1 MERYGIDMTELEIQ
15 NMSKRKFRK
24 LVYESVEKYALSKL
38 IDTAKSQSKCQS
50 ILKNINE
57 NNFQIQKY
65 LVCDSLIREEQ
76 LTLFSLRSFTFP
88 VKSNYKY
95 LFKSDMKCRG
105 CKNETTIEN
114 ESHLINFCSL
124 FNEERCSIGTLDHEH
139 IFGTLD
145 EQISFIKRFKIIA
158 RKWKLILEN
167 KTTTI

>member
-1 MERYGIDMTELEIQ
+1 MLYNSQIFYEGKEKINSTKNDYFFMISEEMERYGINMTELEIQ

-95 LFKSDMKCRG
+95 LFKSDMKC
-105 CKNETTIEN
+105 
-114 ESHLINFCSL
+114 
-124 FNEERCSIGTLDHEH
+124 
-139 IFGTLD
+139 
-145 EQISFIKRFKIIA
+145 
-158 RKWKLILEN
+158 
-167 KTTTI
+167 